1 MKAFIARYFCFIFLV
16 ITILNSGCGAFNKI
30 GSNLMSGVNSKVDPL
45 TDSLFKGLQ
54 NGLADPKTH
63 KVITNL
69 IDSILTATN
78 NSLQPKVKGLV
89 DSVLNKKIL
98 IWTDSLVQ
106 TVTGKKLLLNIAAL
120 QKASVGK
127 SKDDIIKIRNSF
139 ESLFR
144 EIISDSTGVQVGK
157 IRDNLL
163 GAKTDSAISKI
174 VDHATKTFIDRYKTD
189 LVPTLNQ
196 QVSFISKYGIALLVI
211 TGVIAIV
218 IILVIWWSKRRY
230 VKMVNLLTKHISKI
244 PNQAVYD
251 KVTSNIKDEAVS
263 AGLEPQL
270 RQILLANGLIGND
283 HWNEKKN

>member
-1 MKAFIARYFCFIFLV
+1 MLS
-16 ITILNSGCGAFNKI
+16 SGCGMFNQI

-63 KVITNL
+63 KTITNL

-89 DSVLNKKIL
+89 DSVLNKKVL
-98 IWTDSLVQ
+98 IWADSLVQ
-106 TVTGKKLLLNIAAL
+106 TITGKKLLLNVTAL
-120 QKASVGK
+120 QKAAVGK
-127 SKDDIIKIRNSF
+127 SRDDVLTIRNSF
-139 ESLFR
+139 ESLFK
-144 EIISDSTGVQVGK
+144 EIISDSTNKQVGK

-174 VDHATKTFIDRYKTD
+174 VDHAAQTFIDRYKKD
-189 LVPTLNQ
+189 LVPTLNG
-196 QVSFISKYGIALLVI
+196 QVSFISRYAKEILI
-211 TGVIAIV
+211 TGGVIAVV
-218 IILVIWWSKRRY
+218 IILVVWWSKRRY

-244 PNQAVYD
+244 PDQVVYD

-270 RQILLANGLIGND
+270 RQILQANGLIGTD
-283 HWNEKKN
+283 HWNKKEDK